1 MKEVRLKF
9 EDLSQTRKESIMILR
24 GWLFDLY
31 INNNQSNY
39 KIWNWLNEIIIN
51 KITLTH
57 SDFQNLRELWDIYV
71 EYKKGC
77 DTLN

>member
-24 GWLFDLY
+24 DWLFDLY

-39 KIWNWLNEIIIN
+39 KIWNWLSEIIIN